1 MVQTKE
7 AVGYSAVSTLLWRE
21 REALQLLLFKLVE
34 EQLIL
39 QAGQT
44 RLLPDAN
51 QEIEFAVDQLR
62 CTEVLRAAEV
72 DAIAQ
77 QLEVAEL
84 PTLAEFSEV
93 APEPWATVFTEHR
106 ESLRQLVDEVETAT
120 GTNRA
125 LLVAGARSQRVRA
138 TQTAAVP
145 NTIALKSQLSDL
157 QDIDLANTMVD
168 MTTAD
173 TAYQS
178 ALATTAKIR
187 QISLVDYLR

>member
-1 MVQTKE
+1 MVQTRR
-7 AVGYSAVSTLLWRE
+7 AAGYSAVSTLLWRE
-21 REALQLLLFKLVE
+21 REALQFLLFKLVE

-51 QEIEFAVDQLR
+51 QEIELAVDQLR
-62 CTEVLRAAEV
+62 CAEVLRAAEV
-72 DAIAQ
+72 NAIAE

-84 PTLAEFSEV
+84 PTLAEFSEA

-125 LLVAGARSQRVRA
+125 LLVAGASSVRETLLSL
-138 TQTAAVP
+138 TQAV
-145 NTIALKSQLSDL
+145 
-157 QDIDLANTMVD
+157 DIHDSPGVPAGCT
-168 MTTAD
+168 
-173 TAYQS
+173 
-178 ALATTAKIR
+178 R
-187 QISLVDYLR
+187 QPILMNEQG

>member
-1 MVQTKE
+1 MVQTRR
-7 AVGYSAVSTLLWRE
+7 AVGYSAVSALLWRE

-51 QEIEFAVDQLR
+51 QEIELAVDQLR
-62 CTEVLRAAEV
+62 CAEVLRAAEV
-72 DAIAQ
+72 DAIAE
-77 QLEVAEL
+77 QLEVVEL
-84 PTLAEFSEV
+84 PTLAEFSEA

-157 QDIDLANTMVD
+157 QDIDLANTVVD

-187 QISLVDYLR
+187 QISLMDYLR

>member
-21 REALQLLLFKLVE
+21 RGALQLLLFKLIE

-51 QEIEFAVDQLR
+51 QEIELAVDQLR

-84 PTLAEFSEV
+84 PTLAQFAEST
-93 APEPWATVFTEHR
+93 PEPWATVFSEHR
-106 ESLRQLVDEVETAT
+106 ESLRQLAGEVEAAT
-120 GTNRA
+120 ETNRA
-125 LLVAGARSQRVRA
+125 LLVAGASSVRETLLSL
-138 TQTAAVP
+138 TQ
-145 NTIALKSQLSDL
+145 S
-157 QDIDLANTMVD
+157 VD
-168 MTTAD
+168 MYDSRGVSGAP
-173 TAYQS
+173 
-178 ALATTAKIR
+178 
-187 QISLVDYLR
+187 LREPILMDGHA

>member
-1 MVQTKE
+1 MVQTRR

-39 QAGQT
+39 QAGQI

-51 QEIEFAVDQLR
+51 QEIELAVAQLR
-62 CTEVLRAAEV
+62 CAEVLRAAEV
-72 DAIAQ
+72 DAIAE

-84 PTLAEFSEV
+84 PTLAEFSEA

-125 LLVAGARSQRVRA
+125 LLVAGARSQWVRA

-157 QDIDLANTMVD
+157 QDIDLANTVVD